1 MLKGCYLRFRLSV
14 ALGYSTTPLIFLVN
28 FVSFVFLC
36 GCVHCSFKTDY
47 LRYLVYAWNSSA
59 CGFLASLQCWR
70 AVTRRYF
77 SSQLSGH
84 RSVGCSRYRSCT
96 LSLQGWTLLLNFT
109 RQLLVIWLFTIACSS
124 VRLSFSVYLE
134 YSSIDWV
141 YEFFLSVWV
150 VCFGVFSLLANNSC
164 QSRWFFSSR
173 SLSPAFSSAS
183 QHCLSG
189 FLHELCSCHVGFAVW
204 LWY

>member
-109 RQLLVIWLFTIACSS
+109 RQLLVIWLFYNC
-124 VRLSFSVYLE
+124 L
-134 YSSIDWV
+134 
-141 YEFFLSVWV
+141 FFCTVVVFCVSWILFYRLSVWV
-150 VCFGVFSLLANNSC
+150 LSFSLGCLFWCVFLAGQQQLSIQVVFLQQILISC
-164 QSRWFFSSR
+164 FQFSVR
-173 SLSPAFSSAS
+173 ALSF
-183 QHCLSG
+183 
-189 FLHELCSCHVGFAVW
+189 
-204 LWY
+204 